1 MNSIILKL
9 IIRDLVKNK
18 FYSFITIFGLA
29 IGMAVTIL
37 IYIYSQHE
45 FSYDSFHKNADR
57 IFRVNSILTQDKK
70 EIYPICIRLAD
81 SVLQKQVPE
90 IDEIFQFYNIGP
102 TEIISDNKRFK
113 DIPAICSDENIYK
126 VFTLNFLQGNP
137 ENALSKPYTVVLT
150 KSIALK
156 IFGAID
162 IVGKTLKES
171 NDIYTITAVIE
182 DFPPTSHLKIGAIAS
197 MSSIKYMDML
207 RGMEFGTYILFNDKV
222 NLTQSVKKAKDAYS
236 YLLSERFKESGYK
249 MDCHMQSLRD
259 IHLKSDFNSK
269 SGFDAPVKKIYMY
282 LSLALVV
289 LLIAIINF
297 INLLTAQ
304 YEGKSKEIGVQKAI
318 GASRFLIAKQFF
330 GKSLIFSCIALVIA
344 CILVESLI
352 PSFGNLF
359 HRDLIGT
366 YRNASSLFV
375 ILPLLALF
383 VGLFSGL
390 YPALFISKFPPN
402 LAIKGEVHSHSGTNV
417 FTKALVIVQ
426 FAISIFLISS
436 LIVINN
442 QIKFMKNADL
452 GFNAKRVIAIS
463 NMNEK
468 LVQSYPAIKDA
479 LSKVPEIKIV
489 SASDHILGGGVS
501 GQGVRIVGQMPSK
514 DYSMNEYR
522 VLGGFFETFEFKF
535 IMGRPFDERIQ
546 SDRQG
551 IIFNEA
557 AIRMLGLSDPL
568 NTQVE
573 MHDFSMPILGVV
585 KDFHYAS
592 FEENIEPIAF
602 TYYRNYP
609 RHILIKI
616 ENDNI
621 TQILPRVESIIKEF
635 DSGYEM
641 DYIVMDDLCRN
652 RYGAQEQTETLSSIA
667 TILSLILA
675 LLGLYAL
682 AMFMVQKRTKEIGI
696 RKVNGA
702 SRFQIVKLLLKV
714 YSSQVF
720 IAFIIAAPIAYIVL
734 DKWLNDFAYK
744 IALTPLPFVFAGLM
758 AFAVAIL
765 TVASQTWH
773 AAGRNP
779 LESLRYE

>member
-1 MNSIILKL
+1 MNSTYIKQILRN
-9 IIRDLVKNK
+9 IRKNK

-29 IGMAVTIL
+29 VGMAVTIL
-37 IYIYSQHE
+37 IYIYARHE
-45 FSYDSFHKNADR
+45 FNYDSFHKKADR
-57 IFRVNSILTQDKK
+57 IYRINSILTQDRK
-70 EIYPICIRLAD
+70 ETYPICIRLAD

-90 IDEIFQFYNIGP
+90 IEEVFQFYNIGP
-102 TEIISDNKRFK
+102 TEVISDNKRFK
-113 DIPAICSDENIYK
+113 DIPAICSDPSIYK
-126 VFTLNFLQGNP
+126 VFTLNFLQGTP
-137 ENALSKPYTVVLT
+137 QNALEKPYTAILT

-156 IFGAID
+156 IFGTID
-162 IVGKTLKES
+162 IIGKTLKES
-171 NDIYTITAVIE
+171 NDVYTITGVID
-182 DFPPTSHLKIGAIAS
+182 DFPQTSHLTIGAIVS

-207 RGMEFGTYILFNDKV
+207 RGMEFGTYVLFSDKV
-222 NLTQSVKKAKDAYS
+222 DLKQSIKKTEEAYGN
-236 YLLSERFKESGYK
+236 LLSERFKESGYK
-249 MDCHMQSLRD
+249 MDCFLQNLRD

-269 SGFDAPVKKIYMY
+269 RGFDAPMKKIYMY

-318 GASRFLIAKQFF
+318 GASRFHIAKQFF
-330 GKSLIFSCIALVIA
+330 GRSVIFSCIALIIA
-344 CILVESLI
+344 CILVEFLI

-366 YRNASSLFV
+366 YRNGSFLFI
-375 ILPLLALF
+375 ILPSLAVV
-383 VGLFSGL
+383 VGLISGL
-390 YPALFISKFPPN
+390 YPALYVSKFSPN
-402 LAIKGEVHSHSGTNV
+402 LAIKGEAHSHGGTNV
-417 FTKALVIVQ
+417 FTKTLVIVQ

-436 LIVINN
+436 LIVINS

-463 NMNEK
+463 NLNNK
-468 LVQSYPAIKDA
+468 LIESYPAIKDA
-479 LSKVPEIKIV
+479 LSKIPEIKIV
-489 SASDHILGGGVS
+489 SASDHLLGGGVS
-501 GQGVRIVGQMPSK
+501 GQGVRIVGQTPAK

-573 MHDFSMPILGVV
+573 MHDFNMPILGVV

-592 FEENIEPIAF
+592 LEENIEPIAF

-609 RHILIKI
+609 RLIMIKI
-616 ENDNI
+616 DNDNYK
-621 TQILPRVESIIKEF
+621 QVLPKVEAVIKQF

-641 DYIVMDDLCRN
+641 DYIIIDDLCRN
-652 RYGAQEQTETLSSIA
+652 RYGAQEQTETLSTYT

-702 SRFQIVKLLLKV
+702 SRLQIVNLLLKV
-714 YSSQVF
+714 YIRQVAV
-720 IAFIIAAPIAYIVL
+720 AFVIAAPIAYLVL
-734 DKWLNDFAYK
+734 RNWLNDFAYRIK
-744 IALTPLPFVFAGLM
+744 LTPFPIVVAGLL
-758 AFAVAIL
+758 ALAVAVL
-765 TVASQTWH
+765 TVASQTWK
-773 AAGRNP
+773 AAGKNP
-779 LESLRYE
+779 VESLKYE